1 LFPQPIP
8 TAAAEALLARRVLE
22 SYPGLSPRD
31 VIHAAVVTTQNLD
44 GIVTT
49 GAAFAQLRG
58 LTVFEPVALAA
69 S

>member
-1 LFPQPIP
+1 
-8 TAAAEALLARRVLE
+8 LARRVLE

-31 VIHAAVVTTQNLD
+31 AIHAAVVTTQNLD

-49 GAAFAQLRG
+49 GAAFAQVRG